1 MKKTLFALALASIL
15 LPNLTSC
22 ENIITDDTITIY
34 NWEDYINIGIDD
46 DGYYLEDETSVLDDF
61 KNYYYEQ
68 TGRTITVNYA
78 TFSTNED
85 VYNQLKLGSLKADLI
100 CPSDYMI
107 QKMAKENMLEEF
119 DYDLANQSYKLLP
132 NYNKYASKYIKDLFD
147 ENNLS
152 KYSIPYT
159 WGTMGFT
166 YNMDQLTEEELSS
179 WSVMWDSNY
188 KGKFTVKDSVR
199 DTYFTAV
206 MYVYKDELVK
216 LKQDYQNNII
226 DGDTYNSKL
235 AEIFNRCDDQTLE
248 KCRVALIELKNN
260 IYGLEVDDGKTEIVK
275 GTYLASLAWSGDSVY
290 SMDEADDSEIEGGQ
304 LGYVIPEEGSNI
316 WFDGWVMPKGANTN
330 LAAYFLDF
338 LSLPSIAAKNMD
350 YTGYTSAIAGDEI
363 WELVN
368 SWYAASEDDP
378 DYDSYDE
385 VDLSYFFGG
394 TLSDGVEAKI
404 KVEERGRQF
413 DAQYPSEETVKRCAI
428 MQDFGAQ
435 TDKLNRMWTDF
446 KAAF

>member
-1 MKKTLFALALASIL
+1 M
-15 LPNLTSC
+15 
-22 ENIITDDTITIY
+22 
-34 NWEDYINIGIDD
+34 
-46 DGYYLEDETSVLDDF
+46 
-61 KNYYYEQ
+61 
-68 TGRTITVNYA
+68 
-78 TFSTNED
+78 
-85 VYNQLKLGSLKADLI
+85 
-100 CPSDYMI
+100 
-107 QKMAKENMLEEF
+107 
-119 DYDLANQSYKLLP
+119 
-132 NYNKYASKYIKDLFD
+132 
-147 ENNLS
+147 
-152 KYSIPYT
+152 
-159 WGTMGFT
+159 
-166 YNMDQLTEEELSS
+166 
-179 WSVMWDSNY
+179 
-188 KGKFTVKDSVR
+188 
-199 DTYFTAV
+199 
-206 MYVYKDELVK
+206 
-216 LKQDYQNNII
+216 
-226 DGDTYNSKL
+226 
-235 AEIFNRCDDQTLE
+235 E

-275 GTYLASLAWSGDSVY
+275 GTYLASLVWSGDSVY